1 LGFADKFD
9 VVVINDDLEKAQAD
23 ALETIQ
29 NFLKS

>member
-9 VVVINDDLEKAQAD
+9 VVVINDELEKAKAD

-29 NFLKS
+29 KFLNS